1 MKHLRDL
8 AIYAIAA
15 LVSCG
20 LALTAV
26 FGFGALVDEVQ
37 AASPAATGNACV
49 EIGNV
54 RGAYVGK
61 CIDPDNGLEFYF
73 GPGWIEVL
81 E

>member
-1 MKHLRDL
+1 MKRFLIDALPYL
-8 AIYAIAA
+8 AIIAIAA
-15 LVSCG
+15 IV
-20 LALTAV
+20 A
-26 FGFGALVDEVQ
+26 FGVPLFAPVQ